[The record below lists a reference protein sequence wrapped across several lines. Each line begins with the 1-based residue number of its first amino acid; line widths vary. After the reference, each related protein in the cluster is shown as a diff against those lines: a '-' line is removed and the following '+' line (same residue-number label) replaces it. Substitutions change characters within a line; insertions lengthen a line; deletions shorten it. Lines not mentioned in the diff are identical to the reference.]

1 MNFPMLWRHRVTLIY
16 LQVTE
21 SVASNYEVF
30 ILNDTWMDSFAIRDF
45 FEDKI
50 LYSDSI
56 SARDRYIIFVVID
69 VFNGLSI
76 LWNIL
81 VLMVLFQDQFRKRAI
96 NMYLSCLCTVFL
108 LDSGVKII
116 FDTIEEVNVSVLET
130 TPYLCPAREVF
141 KTINQTLI
149 STLVTAVSIER
160 YFAVVHPFSR
170 MADISPKTVFMVGTL
185 TASFMGPTWGPPGA
199 GRNQVGPM
207 LAPWALLSG

>member
-1 MNFPMLWRHRVTLIY
+1 MIFLLKIG
-16 LQVTE
+16 
-21 SVASNYEVF
+21 F
-30 ILNDTWMDSFAIRDF
+30 C
-45 FEDKI
+45 FEP
-50 LYSDSI
+50 
-56 SARDRYIIFVVID
+56 SA
-69 VFNGLSI
+69 LS
-76 LWNIL
+76 
-81 VLMVLFQDQFRKRAI
+81 I

-141 KTINQTLI
+141 KTISQTLI

-199 GRNQVGPM
+199 DRNQVGPM